1 MCSTTPGTSACA
13 ADVGSFAAVGHDRG
27 PSMERLRQFAHVHA
41 TAIAA
46 ALSVVAVVALAAW
59 QAAVRL
65 RTSQPSDPLFVTAC
79 LTVIAGLWLARGQHL
94 RLETMIARLV
104 DRGALD
110 GNRDDIF
117 RPQAVV
123 HDHAE
128 RWAWRGGVI
137 TAVGIA
143 LAFVSVY
150 SVKGELHFATASG
163 GIVVGAAAGFLVGR
177 VLGRMLAYGLTP
189 ARLLAGHV
197 GLRATAG
204 HIDGAAGLKPLGDFY
219 LYQALL
225 VAIPAAFLLVWS
237 LLFLLPRWSTHY
249 HYWRAVYLG
258 LLPVAIGL
266 EVGAFAVPLARVHQL
281 MSAQKRE
288 QLTRADTTLS
298 RQIAAARRELEGD
311 LPNERRT
318 EVRDQLEQLVASYR
332 DVETMP
338 NCPVDRSVRRR
349 LTLGN
354 IVLIVPLVS
363 QLAALVGR

>member
-1 MCSTTPGTSACA
+1 
-13 ADVGSFAAVGHDRG
+13 
-27 PSMERLRQFAHVHA
+27 MERLRQFAHVHA
-41 TAIAA
+41 TAIAVG
-46 ALSVVAVVALAAW
+46 LSVAAVVALTAW
-59 QAAVRL
+59 QVAVR
-65 RTSQPSDPLFVTAC
+65 RWTTHPADPLFVSAC
-79 LTVIAGLWLARGQHL
+79 LTVIAGLWLARGQEL

-110 GNRDDIF
+110 GSQDDII
-117 RPQAVV
+117 RAKAAVQQR
-123 HDHAE
+123 AE
-128 RWAWRGGVI
+128 RWARRGGVV
-137 TAVGIA
+137 TAVGIDI
-143 LAFVSVY
+143 AFVSVY
-150 SVKGELHFATASG
+150 AHRGELDVPRASG
-163 GIVVGAAAGFLVGR
+163 GILVAAVAGFLVGR
-177 VLGRMLAYGLTP
+177 VLGRMLAYGLAP

-237 LLFLLPRWSTHY
+237 LLFLLARLNARY
-249 HYWRAVYLG
+249 HDWRGWYLA
-258 LLPVAIGL
+258 LLPIAIGL
-266 EVGAFAVPLARVHQL
+266 EVGAFVVPLARVHQL

-298 RQIAAARRELEGD
+298 RQIAVARRELESD

-318 EVRDQLEQLVASYR
+318 ELRDQLEQLVTSYR

-338 NCPVDRSVRRR
+338 TWPVDRSVRRR